1 MASDP
6 SLPLDLAACHELIR
20 RQQRDLEARQQQ
32 LEERQRQLEERQQQL
47 EENRRVL
54 DEVDASYQALQQE
67 RDLLKAELEQFRRWV
82 YGRRTERIRPAD
94 GQRHLFELEEG
105 VLPLPL
111 VQEGSLEDAAASPR
125 RKKRRSQKDKLANL
139 PTRIIPLDVPED
151 EKRCDTCGREKAKIG
166 EDERRVLH
174 YRPAVLEVEVYV
186 LPKYAC
192 TCCQSGVVSPPP
204 PERIL
209 PRSIAGPGLIA
220 EILVSKFYDHL
231 PLYRQEDRFTRWGL
245 YLSRSTL
252 CDWAGAAADLLKPLY
267 DRMVKLVLSSD
278 VIWTDDTPVRMLDPK
293 AEGGSR
299 LARFW
304 TYISEAPVPYSVYD
318 FTESWKR
325 DGPAS
330 FLKDY
335 HGTMHADAYGGY
347 DGIITGSNGA
357 IVRVACGA
365 HIRRKFEQAKAS
377 APRES
382 AQMLEW
388 FRQLYDIEDRVREF
402 SPEDRCVLRRL
413 EALPILFKMKAHLD
427 ELQVRTLPK
436 SKLGQAVTYARNQW
450 SAFCLY
456 VEDGRRTIDNNVS
469 ERTLRPQAIGRR
481 NWLFLGHESA
491 GPRAAVLFT
500 ILAGA
505 KRHHLE
511 PWAYVTDVLVKLAA
525 ETDDL
530 DTLLP
535 DRWAASHPEQVLHYR
550 LEEARQKRARQKATR
565 TARRR
570 AGQ

>member
-1 MASDP
+1 MP
-6 SLPLDLAACHELIR
+6 WPLV
-20 RQQRDLEARQQQ
+20 EAVS
-32 LEERQRQLEERQQQL
+32 LEE
-47 EENRRVL
+47 
-54 DEVDASYQALQQE
+54 
-67 RDLLKAELEQFRRWV
+67 
-82 YGRRTERIRPAD
+82 PA
-94 GQRHLFELEEG
+94 
-105 VLPLPL
+105 VP
-111 VQEGSLEDAAASPR
+111 SR
-125 RKKRRSQKDKLANL
+125 RKKRRSQKDKLAHL
-139 PTRIIPLDVPED
+139 PTRIIPLDVPEED
-151 EKRCDTCGREKAKIG
+151 KRCEDCGREKAKIG

-174 YRPAVLEVEVYV
+174 SRPAVLEVEVYV

-192 TCCQSGVVSPPP
+192 TCCQDGVVSPPP

-220 EILVSKFYDHL
+220 EILVSKFGDHL
-231 PLYRQEDRFTRWGL
+231 PLSRQEDRFTRRGL

-252 CDWAGAAADLLKPLY
+252 CDWAKAAADLLKPLY
-267 DRMVKLVLSSD
+267 DRMVKLVLGSD

-304 TYISEAPVPYSVYD
+304 TYLSDDPHPYSVYD
-318 FTESWKR
+318 FTDSRKR
-325 DGPAS
+325 DGPAT

-335 HGTMHADAYGGY
+335 QGAMHADAYGGY
-347 DGIITGSNGA
+347 DGIVTGSGGA
-357 IVRVACGA
+357 IARVACGS

-377 APRES
+377 APRDS

-388 FRQLYDIEDRVREF
+388 FRQLYDIEDRVREE
-402 SPEDRCVLRRL
+402 PALVRQALRQN
-413 EALPILFKMKAHLD
+413 ESLPILAKRKAALD
-427 ELQVRTLPK
+427 EMALRVLPK
-436 SKLGQAVTYARNQW
+436 SKLGEAVTYARNQW

-456 VEDGRRTIDNNVS
+456 AEDGRRTIDNNVS

-525 ETDDL
+525 DTSDL
-530 DTLLP
+530 DALLP
-535 DRWAASHPEQVLHYR
+535 DRFAAAHPEHVLHYR
-550 LEEARQKRARQKATR
+550 LEESRQKRARQNAKR
-565 TARRR
+565 TQRRR
-570 AGQ
+570 SGQ

>member
-1 MASDP
+1 MAPDSP
-6 SLPLDLAACHELIR
+6 LPRDLAACHELIR
-20 RQQRDLEARQQQ
+20 RLTEQNAEQ
-32 LEERQRQLEERQQQL
+32 
-47 EENRRVL
+47 RRVL
-54 DEVDASYQALQQE
+54 DEVDASYQELQQE
-67 RDLLKAELEQFRRWV
+67 RDLLKAELEQFRRWA
-82 YGRRTERIRPAD
+82 YGRRTERIRAAL

-105 VLPLPL
+105 VLPWPR
-111 VQEGSLEDAAASPR
+111 VEEGSPEEAAASPR
-125 RKKRRSQKDKLANL
+125 RKKRRSQKDKLAHL
-139 PTRIIPLDVPED
+139 PTRIIPLDVPEED
-151 EKRCDTCGREKAKIG
+151 KRCGTCGREKAKIG

-174 YRPAVLEVEVYV
+174 FRPAVLEVEVYV
-186 LPKYAC
+186 LAKYAC
-192 TCCQSGVVSPPP
+192 PCCQSGVTSPAP

-209 PRSIAGPGLIA
+209 PRSIAGPGLIS
-220 EILVSKFYDHL
+220 EILVSKFSDHL
-231 PLYRQEDRFTRWGL
+231 PLYRQEDRFTRLGL

-267 DRMVKLVLSSD
+267 DRMVKLVLGSD

-304 TYISEAPVPYSVYD
+304 TYISDAPSPYSVYD
-318 FTESWKR
+318 FTDSRKR
-325 DGPAS
+325 DGPAT
-330 FLKDY
+330 FLRDY
-335 HGTMHADAYGGY
+335 RGTMHADAYGGY
-347 DGIITGSNGA
+347 EGIITGSGGA

-382 AQMLEW
+382 AEMLEW
-388 FRQLYDIEDRVREF
+388 FRQLYDIEDRVREQ
-402 SPEDRCVLRRL
+402 SALVRQALRQS
-413 EALPILFKMKAHLD
+413 ESLPILAKMKAALD
-427 ELQVRTLPK
+427 EMALSVLPK
-436 SKLGQAVTYARNQW
+436 SKLGEAVTYARNQW
-450 SAFCLY
+450 SAFRLY
-456 VEDGRRTIDNNVS
+456 LEDGRRTIDNNQS

-525 ETDDL
+525 ETTDL
-530 DTLLP
+530 DALLP
-535 DRWAASHPEQVLHYR
+535 DRWAAAHPEQVLHYR
-550 LEEARQKRARQKATR
+550 LEESRQKQARQKAKR

-570 AGQ
+570 SGQ

>member
-1 MASDP
+1 MASIP

-20 RQQRDLEARQQQ
+20 RQQRDLNAQQHQ
-32 LEERQRQLEERQQQL
+32 LEES
-47 EENRRVL
+47 RRVL
-54 DEVDASYQALQQE
+54 DEVDASYQELQHE
-67 RDLLKAELEQFRRWV
+67 RDLLKAELEQLRRWA
-82 YGRRTERIRPAD
+82 YGRRTERIREAD
-94 GQRHLFELEEG
+94 GQRHLFELEPG
-105 VLPLPL
+105 VLPL
-111 VQEGSLEDAAASPR
+111 VEDGALEEAPASPR

-139 PTRIIPLDVPED
+139 PTRIIPLDVPEED
-151 EKRCDTCGREKAKIG
+151 KHCGTCGREKAKIG
-166 EDERRVLH
+166 DDERRVLN

-192 TCCQSGVVSPPP
+192 SCCQEGVVSPPP

-209 PRSIAGPGLIA
+209 PRSIAGPGLIS
-220 EILVSKFYDHL
+220 EILVSKFGDHL
-231 PLYRQEDRFTRWGL
+231 PLYRQEDRFTRLGL

-252 CDWAGAAADLLKPLY
+252 CDWAKAAADLFKPLY
-267 DRMVKLVLSSD
+267 DRMVKLVLGSD
-278 VIWTDDTPVRMLDPK
+278 VIWTDDTSVRLLDSK

-304 TYISEAPVPYSVYD
+304 TYISDDPVPYSVYD
-318 FTESWKR
+318 FTKSWKR
-325 DGPAS
+325 DGPAN

-347 DGIITGSNGA
+347 DGIVSGSNGA

-388 FRQLYDIEDRVREF
+388 FRQLYDIEDRAREF
-402 SPEDRCVLRRL
+402 SPEDRCALRRL
-413 EALPILFKMKAHLD
+413 EALPILFKIKTHLH
-427 ELQVRTLPK
+427 ELKVRALPK
-436 SKLGQAVTYARNQW
+436 SKLGQAVTYAQNQW

-456 VEDGRRTIDNNVS
+456 VEDGRRTIDNNIS
-469 ERTLRPQAIGRR
+469 ERTLRPQAIGRK

-530 DTLLP
+530 DALLP
-535 DRWAASHPEQVLHYR
+535 DRWAAAHPEQVLHYR
-550 LEEARQKRARQKATR
+550 LEESRQKRARQKAKR
-565 TARRR
+565 TARR
-570 AGQ
+570 

>member
-1 MASDP
+1 MRKPNPAYFFLHINMASDP
-6 SLPLDLAACHELIR
+6 SLSLDLAACHELIR
-20 RQQRDLEARQQQ
+20 RLTEQNAEWQCQF
-32 LEERQRQLEERQQQL
+32 EEKC
-47 EENRRVL
+47 RVL
-54 DEVDASYQALQQE
+54 DEVDASYHELQQE
-67 RDLLKAELEQFRRWV
+67 HDLLKAELLQFRRWAF
-82 YGRRTERIRPAD
+82 GRRTERNRPAL

-111 VQEGSLEDAAASPR
+111 VEEDSLEEPAVPSR
-125 RKKRRSQKDKLANL
+125 RKKRRSQKDKLAHL
-139 PTRIIPLDVPED
+139 PTRIIPLDVPEAD
-151 EKRCDTCGREKAKIG
+151 KHCEDCGREKAKIG

-174 YRPAVLEVEVYV
+174 YHPAVLEVEVYV

-192 TCCQSGVVSPPP
+192 TCCQSGVVSPDP

-209 PRSIAGPGLIA
+209 PRSIAGPGLIS

-231 PLYRQEDRFTRWGL
+231 PLYRQEDRFTRLGL

-252 CDWAGAAADLLKPLY
+252 CDWAQSAADLLKPLY
-267 DRMVKLVLSSD
+267 DRMVKLVLRSD

-304 TYISEAPVPYSVYD
+304 TYISDEPHPYSVYD
-318 FTESWKR
+318 FTDSRKR

-335 HGTMHADAYGGY
+335 QGAMHADAYGGY
-347 DGIITGSNGA
+347 DGIITGSGGA

-377 APRES
+377 APRAS
-382 AQMLEW
+382 AEMLEW
-388 FRQLYDIEDRVREF
+388 FRQLYDIEDRVREE
-402 SPEDRCVLRRL
+402 SPADRCALRRL
-413 EALPILFKMKAHLD
+413 EALPILLKMKTRLE
-427 ELQVRTLPK
+427 ELAQSMLPK
-436 SKLGQAVTYARNQW
+436 SKLGEAVTYARNQW

-511 PWAYVTDVLVKLAA
+511 PWAYVTDLLVKLAA

-530 DTLLP
+530 DALLP
-535 DRWAASHPEQVLHYR
+535 DRWAASHPEHVLHYR
-550 LEEARQKRARQKATR
+550 LEESRQKRARQKAKR
-565 TARRR
+565 TQRRR